1 MCRAGIGHLALF
13 VLIVLFSAGPSWTQ
27 VVNGSISGSVLD
39 ATGAFVPNAQV
50 KSTNTATGA
59 VSNTVSGGAGLFRF
73 AELPVGNYTIEISK
87 DGFRPYLLAGVNVSA
102 GVDYGVGTIELTV
115 GPTSQVITVT
125 AAPPLVERTEA
136 QISTTFTS
144 QTLTTFAGLQENFG
158 LDFLALM
165 LPGVN
170 ATRDDSAANQ
180 NGVGFSVNGLR
191 GRSND
196 QQIDGQNNNDP
207 NGGGPNA
214 SLSNPNF
221 VQEYEIITNNFGPEY
236 GRNSGAVVNLVTPSG
251 TNQWHGAFVATET
264 NSALTTLANT
274 DKQFLGLTKP
284 QWFND
289 QFTSTTIGGPV
300 RKNRVFVFGGF
311 DEEVLGSTANY
322 ASSSLTPT
330 PDGLG
335 QLSSCFPNSSSIAAL
350 RNYGPYGIRG
360 GNPTPLPGTITD
372 LTIDGSNTNPACT
385 VEFGGVERILGT
397 PQHWFD
403 FISRVDFQW
412 TKDRVY
418 VRYIYNYNSQIDS
431 ETGAAAAGYPGS
443 ARSVSQNA
451 LIGWTHVL
459 TPQMTNELRFG
470 YGYGEGGSDGNSI
483 GNTIPSKDNIGEALA
498 NIQIKEPSNPIL
510 GFGGPVNAPQGG
522 HRNSYQIQDAW
533 SYVHGKSQWKAGV
546 NFTNI
551 SVNPTFLPNYNGA
564 FSYARF
570 TNMGSTNITTP
581 DCTVAP
587 GSSLTSFAAFACNIP
602 NSITIADGDPT
613 HHFHEA
619 DTFLYVGNDYK
630 VKPNITLNIGLTWSF
645 FGQPMNL
652 FHDETVKRESN
663 PSTAFW
669 NPDLP
674 LSVRT
679 IPAIPARKDSWGPSI
694 GFAWS
699 PNWGKWLTGG
709 SGKTVLRGG
718 YRLAYDPVY
727 YNIYDNVLTSAPALF
742 LQTLTGAS
750 ANVNPLSAAPFGPQV
765 RTQLASFLT
774 LGVLDPRTF
783 NQTTVSPNLGPDRV
797 HSWSF
802 GLQREINSEAAF
814 EIRYVG
820 NHGQDLFQAINAN
833 PFLGTAADPGL
844 AQVFPNFLPAG
855 VSACTDP
862 SAAGFGRANCS
873 YSLVRERTNTAYS
886 DYNGLQMQ
894 FRTTDLWDQLT
905 LRTSYT
911 WSKTTD
917 NVSEIAPTFGAG
929 TTSAFSQNPLNY
941 TTAEHGNSGI
951 DFPQVWT
958 VSFYE
963 QIPAYRSQ
971 HGIWGHILG
980 GWAVSGNY
988 LLSSG
993 QPYSPVQNSLNN
1005 TTGGV
1010 GFDTAFDVTFAGG
1023 TLETARPFLAN
1034 PRAPVSVVGVFAAD
1048 ACSIFGAGCTLAPD
1062 ALLNFNVLNT
1072 GGNPTL
1078 VTRQDVHFI
1087 VNGAA
1092 AQTVFSS
1099 PYGNAGRNILR
1110 NAITNTGNFALIKTI
1125 RLHESVNLQWHMTM
1139 LNVFNHPNYSS
1150 VDPFV
1155 DDAGYYGLGLGFA
1168 TPSVTYG
1175 GNRTILFG
1183 IKLSW

>member
-1 MCRAGIGHLALF
+1 MCRAGIRHFGL
-13 VLIVLFSAGPSWTQ
+13 VLTVLFSAGASSAQ

-39 ATGAFVPNAQV
+39 AKGAVVPKAQV

-59 VSNTVSGGAGLFRF
+59 VSNTVLDGAGLFRF

-87 DGFRPYLLAGVNVSA
+87 DGFSKYVLSGVNVSA
-102 GVDYGVGTIELTV
+102 GVDYGVGAIELTV
-115 GPTSQVITVT
+115 GPAFQVVTVT
-125 AAPPLVERTEA
+125 AAPPLVDRTET
-136 QISTTFTS
+136 QISTTFSS
-144 QTLTTFAGLQENFG
+144 QTLTTFAGLQENEG
-158 LDFLALM
+158 LDFVALL

-170 ATRDDSAANQ
+170 NTRDDSAANA

-207 NGGGPNA
+207 NGGGPNVT
-214 SLSNPNF
+214 LSNPNF
-221 VQEYEIITNNFGPEY
+221 VQEYQIITNNFGPEY

-311 DEEVLGSTANY
+311 DEEIAGSTAHY
-322 ASSSLTPT
+322 VSGSLTPT
-330 PDGLG
+330 PDGLAE
-335 QLSSCFPNSSSIAAL
+335 LSSCFPNSSSIAAL

-372 LTIDGSNTNPACT
+372 LTISGSNTTPACT
-385 VEFGGVERILGT
+385 VEFGGVGRILGT

-403 FISRVDFQW
+403 FINRVDFQW

-443 ARSVSQNA
+443 ARYLGQNI

-459 TPQMTNELRFG
+459 TPQMTNEFRFA
-470 YGYGEGGSDGNSI
+470 YGYFDGGSDGNSI
-483 GNTIPSKDNIGEALA
+483 GNTIPSKENIGEALA
-498 NIQIKEPSNPIL
+498 NIKINQPGNPIL
-510 GFGGPVNAPQGG
+510 GFGPPRNAPQGG
-522 HRNSYQIQDAW
+522 HRNTFQIQDTW

-546 NFTNI
+546 NFTNLT
-551 SVNPTFLPNYNGA
+551 VNPTFLPNYNGA
-564 FSYARF
+564 FSYAPF
-570 TNMGSTNITTP
+570 TNAGSTNVTTP
-581 DCTVAP
+581 DCTVVP
-587 GSSLTSFAAFACNIP
+587 GGSLTSFAAFSCNIP
-602 NSITIADGDPT
+602 TSITIADGNPT

-630 VKPNITLNIGLTWSF
+630 VKPNLTLNLGLTWSF
-645 FGQPMNL
+645 YGQPMNL

-663 PSTAFW
+663 PSIAFW
-669 NPDLP
+669 DPALP

-679 IPAIPARKDSWGPSI
+679 IPEIPTPKNCWGPSI

-699 PNWGKWLTGG
+699 PNWAKWLTGG
-709 SGKTVLRGG
+709 SAKTVLRGG
-718 YRLAYDPVY
+718 YRLTYDPIY
-727 YNIYDNVLTSAPALF
+727 YNIYDNVLTSAPELF

-750 ANVNPLSAAPFGPQV
+750 AIINPLPAAPLGPQV

-802 GLQREINSEAAF
+802 GIQREISSEAAF

-820 NHGQDLFQAINAN
+820 NHGQDLFQSINAN

-855 VSACTDP
+855 SSACTDP
-862 SAAGFGRANCS
+862 SAPGFGRANCS

-894 FRTTDLWDQLT
+894 FRATDLWDQLT
-905 LRTSYT
+905 LMTSYT

-917 NVSEIAPTFGAG
+917 NVSEIFPTLGAG

-941 TTAEHGNSGI
+941 KTAEHGNSGI

-958 VSFYE
+958 VNFYE

-971 HGIWGHILG
+971 AGIWGHIFG
-980 GWAVSGNY
+980 GWVVSGNY

-993 QPYSPVQNSLNN
+993 QPYSPVQNSLNYA
-1005 TTGGV
+1005 TGGV
-1010 GFDTAFDVTFAGG
+1010 GFDTAFDIAFAGS
-1023 TLETARPFLAN
+1023 LETARPFIAN
-1034 PRAPVSVVGVFAAD
+1034 SRAPVSAVGVFGAD

-1078 VTRQDVHFI
+1078 VSRRDVHFI
-1087 VNGAA
+1087 VNGAE
-1092 AQTVFSS
+1092 AQIVFDH
-1099 PYGNAGRNILR
+1099 PYGSAGRNSLR
-1110 NAITNTGNFALIKTI
+1110 NARTNIGNFALIKTI
-1125 RLHESVNLQWHMTM
+1125 RLHESVNLQWHMTL

-1155 DDAGYYGLGLGFA
+1155 DNAGLYGLGLGFA